1 MNQRASMEKE
11 NQNEIRKWSETK
23 NYNGMQFFT
32 QFKPILTGKETP
44 IVSLIRQFDASQYL
58 MKKAENQSKLCT
70 TNWGEW
76 LRMMESNWNDHLI
89 GCLESGQT
97 RIWESV
103 LERPELASFR
113 SALLILTILE
123 WRSTRVELDSVF
135 RGLNF
140 FFGRFKFT
148 AGPKAGDSVIEGLL

>member
-70 TNWGEW
+70 TN
-76 LRMMESNWNDHLI
+76 
-89 GCLESGQT
+89 
-97 RIWESV
+97 
-103 LERPELASFR
+103 
-113 SALLILTILE
+113 
-123 WRSTRVELDSVF
+123 
-135 RGLNF
+135 
-140 FFGRFKFT
+140 
-148 AGPKAGDSVIEGLL
+148 